1 MKDTILAYARRVNFT
16 VEDLFVI
23 DGSRRSSKSN
33 AFFTGFGKHKRIAL
47 FDTLIAGHSVPELVA
62 VLAHEIGH
70 YKKQHVL
77 RTTVL
82 SIVHMGVMF
91 FLLSVFLT
99 HAGLFQAFYLHQPS
113 VYAGREYL
121 PGNRG
126 TDYRLD
132 EASPRPSAADRLAAR
147 KARRQRPPDE
157 PPLADAEPPLSDAD
171 PAESPLS
178 DADPGGSMT
187 GDADPSSTLR

>member
-1 MKDTILAYARRVNFT
+1 MLRPTAVDDTGFT
-16 VEDLFVI
+16 VTADEDVYVVRGPRPERWVRQTNFDNDEAV
-23 DGSRRSSKSN
+23 
-33 AFFTGFGKHKRIAL
+33 GFLADRLARLGVEDALAKAGAEPGATVRIGTRE
-47 FDTLIAGHSVPELVA
+47 FDW
-62 VLAHEIGH
+62 
-70 YKKQHVL
+70 
-77 RTTVL
+77 
-82 SIVHMGVMF
+82 
-91 FLLSVFLT
+91 
-99 HAGLFQAFYLHQPS
+99 QPS